1 MKRLVHCLL
10 EITITARRFFILGL
24 LLEYSSMLN
33 KIYPRKPLRK
43 LLDKTSMVKFSFTLV
58 AICQSQTQ
66 NALKQSVFLEIFQT
80 LTKFA
85 FQSTGRRRD
94 KLLCCVSKNLCKQDA
109 HNQ

>member
-58 AICQSQTQ
+58 AICQSLP
-66 NALKQSVFLEIFQT
+66 LKQSVFLEIFQT

-85 FQSTGRRRD
+85 FQSTCRKRD